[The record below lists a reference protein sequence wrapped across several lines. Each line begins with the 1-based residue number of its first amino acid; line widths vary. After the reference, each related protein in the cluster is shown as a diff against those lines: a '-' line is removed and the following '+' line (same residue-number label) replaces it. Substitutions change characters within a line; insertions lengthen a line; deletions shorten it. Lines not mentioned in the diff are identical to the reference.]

1 MSPRYE
7 TMGDLDVTPEA
18 MAVRF
23 RGHDAIGGKSMA
35 WWAGTLSRN
44 EQGVVVAAA
53 LAALLSLFPGYIT
66 VTFDGRGFDASYTA
80 WTGSAT
86 VGMVLLLGGAALIVL
101 EAFSEGTLPEVV
113 PWHLISVAAAAFGT
127 FLVTLRALTA
137 GSDLPGA
144 HVGPGWSGWL
154 LIAVSICL
162 TAFAVLS
169 FRDSEDALEF
179 RS

>member
-1 MSPRYE
+1 
-7 TMGDLDVTPEA
+7 
-18 MAVRF
+18 
-23 RGHDAIGGKSMA
+23 MA

-44 EQGVVVAAA
+44 EQGVLVAAA

-127 FLVTLRALTA
+127 FLITLRALTA

-169 FRDSEDALEF
+169 FRDSEDALDL
-179 RS
+179 RG